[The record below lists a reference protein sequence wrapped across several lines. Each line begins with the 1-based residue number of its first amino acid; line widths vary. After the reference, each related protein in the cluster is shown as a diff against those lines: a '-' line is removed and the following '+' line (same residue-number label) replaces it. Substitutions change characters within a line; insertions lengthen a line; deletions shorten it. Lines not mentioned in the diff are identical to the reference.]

1 MCDNKGYAMIPF
13 NRYTNYSEVNCGRCF
28 AKKDDKWGIL
38 DIDSEIEILKAEG
51 YQAKPLDPD
60 EKLVEE
66 DESEPLTE
74 EEYLD
79 IVETKKKKEKEAT
92 DAFRANMSEYET
104 STEGYYTKIYQI
116 DCSSSV
122 IKFFSFATIF
132 LALLF

>member
-1 MCDNKGYAMIPF
+1 MQGC
-13 NRYTNYSEVNCGRCF
+13 
-28 AKKDDKWGIL
+28 
-38 DIDSEIEILKAEG
+38 
-51 YQAKPLDPD
+51 
-60 EKLVEE
+60 
-66 DESEPLTE
+66 EPLTE